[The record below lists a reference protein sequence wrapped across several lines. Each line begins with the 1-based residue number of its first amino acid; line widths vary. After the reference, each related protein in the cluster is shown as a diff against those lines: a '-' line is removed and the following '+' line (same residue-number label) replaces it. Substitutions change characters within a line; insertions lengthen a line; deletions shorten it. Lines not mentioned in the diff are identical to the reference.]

1 MEQHKKSLENL
12 DISGVQNISKDI
24 SGAALGE
31 LSLKN
36 LDKNLQILKE
46 VGVAEIC
53 KATKI
58 ASKNIHSILEKRYES
73 LSRVHAR
80 GFIQILEREYKIDLS
95 AWMKEFDKVCVFKEG
110 VSEEKNQETDP
121 EETAKKPLKVE
132 LDYSINQ
139 ANTSLSKKSSKWKPF
154 VLVIGVIV
162 IVLAVVIIQNSS
174 SLKEEKE
181 RESAIKSGTK
191 KSSFDDANLAEEN
204 KPEPTPKLEEKPK
217 EQDKQEKPKEQDK
230 QEKPKEQDKQEKE
243 AIKEYP
249 NTIYIIPKRDIW
261 VEVIDLNEKKNS
273 FQKVFKKSYSLE
285 TKNHRLLLRFGHGHL
300 SLKNNHQEQNYNDS
314 KTRRFLYEPAKG
326 LTLINEAQYKELQQ

>member
-12 DISGVQNISKDI
+12 DLSDVQNISKDI
-24 SGAALGE
+24 SGAELEE

-46 VGVAEIC
+46 VGVVEIC

-154 VLVIGVIV
+154 VLVVGVIV

-191 KSSFDDANLAEEN
+191 KSSFNDANLAEEN

-217 EQDKQEKPKEQDK
+217 EQDKQEK
-230 QEKPKEQDKQEKE
+230 E
-243 AIKEYP
+243 AIKEDP

-261 VEVIDLNEKKNS
+261 VEVIDLDEKKNS
-273 FQKVFKKSYSLE
+273 FQKVFKKNYSLE

-300 SLKNNHQEQNYNDS
+300 SLKNNHQEQNYNDN

>member
-24 SGAALGE
+24 SGAALEE

-80 GFIQILEREYKIDLS
+80 GFIQILEREYKMDLS
-95 AWMKEFDKVCVFKEG
+95 AWMKGFDKVCVFKEG

-139 ANTSLSKKSSKWKPF
+139 ANTSLSKKSFKWKPF
-154 VLVIGVIV
+154 VLVLGVIV

-217 EQDKQEKPKEQDK
+217 EQDKQEK
-230 QEKPKEQDKQEKE
+230 E
-243 AIKEYP
+243 AIKEDP

-261 VEVIDLNEKKNS
+261 VEVIDLDEKKNS

>member
-24 SGAALGE
+24 SGAALEE

-46 VGVAEIC
+46 VGVTEIC

-162 IVLAVVIIQNSS
+162 IVLAVVIVQNSS

-204 KPEPTPKLEEKPK
+204 KLEPTPKLE
-217 EQDKQEKPKEQDK
+217 
-230 QEKPKEQDKQEKE
+230 EKPKEQDKQEKE

-261 VEVIDLNEKKNS
+261 VEVVDLDEKKNS

>member
-12 DISGVQNISKDI
+12 DISGAQNISKDI
-24 SGAALGE
+24 SGAALEE

-46 VGVAEIC
+46 VGVTEIC

-139 ANTSLSKKSSKWKPF
+139 ANTSLSKKTSKWKPF

-191 KSSFDDANLAEEN
+191 KNSFNKANLAEEN
-204 KPEPTPKLEEKPK
+204 KPEPTPKLEE
-217 EQDKQEKPKEQDK
+217 K

-261 VEVIDLNEKKNS
+261 VEVIDLDEKKNS

>member
-1 MEQHKKSLENL
+1 MEQNKKSLENL
-12 DISGVQNISKDI
+12 DLSDVQNISKDI
-24 SGAALGE
+24 SGAALEE

-36 LDKNLQILKE
+36 LDRNLQILKE

-95 AWMKEFDKVCVFKEG
+95 AWVKEFDKVCVFKEG
-110 VSEEKNQETDP
+110 VGEEKNQETNP

-139 ANTSLSKKSSKWKPF
+139 ANTSLSKKTSKWKPF
-154 VLVIGVIV
+154 VIVLGVIV
-162 IVLAVVIIQNSS
+162 IILVVIIIQNSS
-174 SLKEEKE
+174 SLKEE
-181 RESAIKSGTK
+181 RGQESAIKSGTK
-191 KSSFDDANLAEEN
+191 NTSNEANPTEEN
-204 KPEPTPKLEEKPK
+204 KPETTPKLEEKHK
-217 EQDKQEKPKEQDK
+217 EQDKPEKK
-230 QEKPKEQDKQEKE
+230 
-243 AIKEYP
+243 AIKENP

-261 VEVIDLNEKKNS
+261 VEVVDLDEKKNS
-273 FQKVFKKSYSLE
+273 FQKVFKKNYPLE

-300 SLKNNHQEQNYNDS
+300 SLKSNHQEQDYNDS
-314 KTRRFLYEPAKG
+314 KTRRFLYEPNKG

>member
-24 SGAALGE
+24 SGAALEE

-154 VLVIGVIV
+154 VLVLGVVV

-174 SLKEEKE
+174 SLKEERE

-204 KPEPTPKLEEKPK
+204 KLEPTPKLE
-217 EQDKQEKPKEQDK
+217 
-230 QEKPKEQDKQEKE
+230 EKPKEQDKQEKE

-261 VEVIDLNEKKNS
+261 VEVIDLDEKKNS

-300 SLKNNHQEQNYNDS
+300 SLKSNHQEQNYNDS

>member
-24 SGAALGE
+24 SGAALEE

-46 VGVAEIC
+46 VGVTEIC

-181 RESAIKSGTK
+181 REGAIKSGTK

-217 EQDKQEKPKEQDK
+217 EQDKQEK
-230 QEKPKEQDKQEKE
+230 E
-243 AIKEYP
+243 AIKENP

-261 VEVIDLNEKKNS
+261 VEVIDLDEKKNS

>member
-24 SGAALGE
+24 SGAALEE

-46 VGVAEIC
+46 VGVTEIC

-110 VSEEKNQETDP
+110 VSEEKNQEIDP

-154 VLVIGVIV
+154 VLVVGVVV

-191 KSSFDDANLAEEN
+191 KNSFDDANPTEEN
-204 KPEPTPKLEEKPK
+204 KPEPTPKPE
-217 EQDKQEKPKEQDK
+217 
-230 QEKPKEQDKQEKE
+230 EKPKEQDKQEKE

-261 VEVIDLNEKKNS
+261 VEVIDLDEKKNS
-273 FQKVFKKSYSLE
+273 FQKVFKKNYSLE

>member
-12 DISGVQNISKDI
+12 DLSGVQNISKDI
-24 SGAALGE
+24 SGAALEE

-46 VGVAEIC
+46 VGVTEIC

-110 VSEEKNQETDP
+110 VSEEQNQETNP

-217 EQDKQEKPKEQDK
+217 EQDKQEK
-230 QEKPKEQDKQEKE
+230 E
-243 AIKEYP
+243 AIKEDP

-261 VEVIDLNEKKNS
+261 VEVIDLDEKKNS

-326 LTLINEAQYKELQQ
+326 LTLINEAQYKELQR

>member
-24 SGAALGE
+24 SGAALEE

-58 ASKNIHSILEKRYES
+58 ASRNIHSILEKRYES

-80 GFIQILEREYKIDLS
+80 GFIQILEREYKMDLS
-95 AWMKEFDKVCVFKEG
+95 AWMREFDKVCVFKEG

-154 VLVIGVIV
+154 VLVIGVVV
-162 IVLAVVIIQNSS
+162 IILAVVIIQNSS

-191 KSSFDDANLAEEN
+191 KNSFNDANLAEEN

-217 EQDKQEKPKEQDK
+217 EQDKQEK
-230 QEKPKEQDKQEKE
+230 E
-243 AIKEYP
+243 AIKEDP

-261 VEVIDLNEKKNS
+261 VEVIDLDEKKNS

-326 LTLINEAQYKELQQ
+326 LTLINEAQYKELQR

>member
-12 DISGVQNISKDI
+12 DLSGVQNISKDI
-24 SGAALGE
+24 SGAALEE

-46 VGVAEIC
+46 VGVTEIC

-80 GFIQILEREYKIDLS
+80 GFIQILEREYKMDLS
-95 AWMKEFDKVCVFKEG
+95 AWMKEFNKACVFKEG

-154 VLVIGVIV
+154 VLVIGVII

-204 KPEPTPKLEEKPK
+204 KPEPTPKLEEK
-217 EQDKQEKPKEQDK
+217 QEKQT
-230 QEKPKEQDKQEKE
+230 EQDKQEKE

-261 VEVIDLNEKKNS
+261 VEVIDLDEKKNS

>member
-1 MEQHKKSLENL
+1 MEQNKKSLENL
-12 DISGVQNISKDI
+12 DLSDVQNISKDI
-24 SGAALGE
+24 SGAALEE

-36 LDKNLQILKE
+36 LDKNLQILRE

-53 KATKI
+53 KATRI

-73 LSRVHAR
+73 LSKVHAR

-110 VSEEKNQETDP
+110 VGEEQNQETSP

-154 VLVIGVIV
+154 VLVLGVVV
-162 IVLAVVIIQNSS
+162 IILVVVIIQNSS
-174 SLKEEKE
+174 SLKEE
-181 RESAIKSGTK
+181 RGQESAIKSGTK
-191 KSSFDDANLAEEN
+191 KNSFNEANPTEEN
-204 KPEPTPKLEEKPK
+204 KPEPTPKPEEKHK
-217 EQDKQEKPKEQDK
+217 EHDKQG
-230 QEKPKEQDKQEKE
+230 KE
-243 AIKEYP
+243 AIKENP
-249 NTIYIIPKRDIW
+249 NTIYIIPKKDIW
-261 VEVIDLNEKKNS
+261 VEVIDLDEKKNS
-273 FQKVFKKSYSLE
+273 FQKVFKKNYSLE

-300 SLKNNHQEQNYNDS
+300 SLKSNHQEQDYNDS
-314 KTRRFLYEPAKG
+314 KTRRFLYEPNKG

>member
-12 DISGVQNISKDI
+12 DLSGVQNISKDI
-24 SGAALGE
+24 SGAALEE

-46 VGVAEIC
+46 VGVTEIC

-95 AWMKEFDKVCVFKEG
+95 AWMKEFDKVCVFKEGVG

-204 KPEPTPKLEEKPK
+204 KLEPTPKLE
-217 EQDKQEKPKEQDK
+217 
-230 QEKPKEQDKQEKE
+230 EKPKEQDKQEKE

-261 VEVIDLNEKKNS
+261 VEVIDLDEKKNS

>member
-1 MEQHKKSLENL
+1 MEQNKKSLENL
-12 DISGVQNISKDI
+12 DLSDVQNISKDI
-24 SGAALGE
+24 SGVALEE

-95 AWMKEFDKVCVFKEG
+95 AWMKEFDKACTFKEG
-110 VSEEKNQETDP
+110 VSEEQNQETSP
-121 EETAKKPLKVE
+121 EETAKNSLKVE
-132 LDYSINQ
+132 IDYSINQ

-154 VLVIGVIV
+154 VVVLGVVVII
-162 IVLAVVIIQNSS
+162 LAVVIIQNSS
-174 SLKEEKE
+174 SLKEE
-181 RESAIKSGTK
+181 RGQESAIKSGTK
-191 KSSFDDANLAEEN
+191 KNSFNKVNPTEEN

-217 EQDKQEKPKEQDK
+217 EQDKQEK
-230 QEKPKEQDKQEKE
+230 E
-243 AIKEYP
+243 AIKEDP
-249 NTIYIIPKRDIW
+249 NTIYIIPKKDIW
-261 VEVIDLNEKKNS
+261 VEVIDLDEKKNS
-273 FQKVFKKSYSLE
+273 FQKVFKKNYSLE

-300 SLKNNHQEQNYNDS
+300 SLKNNHQEQEYNDG
-314 KTRRFLYEPAKG
+314 KTKRFLYEPNKG

>member
-24 SGAALGE
+24 SGAVLEE

-46 VGVAEIC
+46 VGVTEIC

-162 IVLAVVIIQNSS
+162 IVLVVVIIQNSS

-204 KPEPTPKLEEKPK
+204 KLEPTPKLE
-217 EQDKQEKPKEQDK
+217 
-230 QEKPKEQDKQEKE
+230 EKPKEQDKQEKE

-261 VEVIDLNEKKNS
+261 VEVIDLDEKKNS

>member
-1 MEQHKKSLENL
+1 MEQNKKSLENL
-12 DISGVQNISKDI
+12 DLSDVQNISKDI
-24 SGAALGE
+24 SGVALEE

-36 LDKNLQILKE
+36 LDKNLQILRE

-53 KATKI
+53 MATKI

-110 VSEEKNQETDP
+110 MGEEQSREISP
-121 EETAKKPLKVE
+121 EETAKNPLKVE

-154 VLVIGVIV
+154 VLVLGVIV

-174 SLKEEKE
+174 SLKEE
-181 RESAIKSGTK
+181 REQESTIKSGVK
-191 KSSFDDANLAEEN
+191 NSSSNDANFAEEN
-204 KPEPTPKLEEKPK
+204 KPETTPNLEEK
-217 EQDKQEKPKEQDK
+217 QEKQT
-230 QEKPKEQDKQEKE
+230 EQDKQEKE
-243 AIKEYP
+243 AIKEDP

-261 VEVIDLNEKKNS
+261 VEVIDLDEKKNS
-273 FQKVFKKSYSLE
+273 FQKVFKKNYSLE

-300 SLKNNHQEQNYNDS
+300 SLKNNHQEQEYNDG
-314 KTRRFLYEPAKG
+314 KTKRFLYEPAKG

>member
-12 DISGVQNISKDI
+12 DLSDVQNISKNI
-24 SGAALGE
+24 SGAALEE

-95 AWMKEFDKVCVFKEG
+95 AWMKEFDKACTFKEG
-110 VSEEKNQETDP
+110 VSEEQNQETSP

-154 VLVIGVIV
+154 VLVLGVVV
-162 IVLAVVIIQNSS
+162 IILAVVIIQNSS
-174 SLKEEKE
+174 SLKEE
-181 RESAIKSGTK
+181 RGQESAIKSGTK
-191 KSSFDDANLAEEN
+191 KNSFNKANPTEEN
-204 KPEPTPKLEEKPK
+204 KPEPTPKPEEKL
-217 EQDKQEKPKEQDK
+217 
-230 QEKPKEQDKQEKE
+230 KEQDKQEKE
-243 AIKEYP
+243 AIKEDP
-249 NTIYIIPKRDIW
+249 NTIYIIPKKDIW
-261 VEVIDLNEKKNS
+261 VEVIDLDEKKNS
-273 FQKVFKKSYSLE
+273 FQKVFKKSYPLE
-285 TKNHRLLLRFGHGHL
+285 AKNHRLLLRFGHGHL
-300 SLKNNHQEQNYNDS
+300 SLKNNHQEQEYNDG
-314 KTRRFLYEPAKG
+314 KTKRFLYEPNKG

>member
-12 DISGVQNISKDI
+12 DLSGVQNISKDI
-24 SGAALGE
+24 SGAALEE

-181 RESAIKSGTK
+181 RESTIKSGTK
-191 KSSFDDANLAEEN
+191 KNSFNDANLAEEN

-217 EQDKQEKPKEQDK
+217 EQDKQEK
-230 QEKPKEQDKQEKE
+230 E
-243 AIKEYP
+243 AIKEDP

-261 VEVIDLNEKKNS
+261 VEVIDLDEKKNS

-326 LTLINEAQYKELQQ
+326 LTLINETQYKELQQ

>member
-1 MEQHKKSLENL
+1 MEQNKKSLENL
-12 DISGVQNISKDI
+12 DLSDVQNISKDI
-24 SGAALGE
+24 SGAALEE

-95 AWMKEFDKVCVFKEG
+95 AWMKEFDKACTFKEG
-110 VSEEKNQETDP
+110 VSEEQNQETDP
-121 EETAKKPLKVE
+121 EEKTKNPLKVE
-132 LDYSINQ
+132 IDYSINQ

-154 VLVIGVIV
+154 VLVLGVVV

-174 SLKEEKE
+174 SLKEE
-181 RESAIKSGTK
+181 RGQESAIKSGTK
-191 KSSFDDANLAEEN
+191 KSSFNKANPTEEN
-204 KPEPTPKLEEKPK
+204 KPELTPKPE
-217 EQDKQEKPKEQDK
+217 
-230 QEKPKEQDKQEKE
+230 EKPKEQDKQEKE
-243 AIKEYP
+243 AIKEDP
-249 NTIYIIPKRDIW
+249 NTIYIIPKKDIW
-261 VEVIDLNEKKNS
+261 VEVVDLDEKKNS
-273 FQKVFKKSYSLE
+273 FQKVFKKNYSLE

-300 SLKNNHQEQNYNDS
+300 SLKNNHQEQEYNDG
-314 KTRRFLYEPAKG
+314 KTKRFLYEPNKG

>member
-1 MEQHKKSLENL
+1 MEQNKKSLENL
-12 DISGVQNISKDI
+12 DLSDVQNVSKDI
-24 SGAALGE
+24 SGAALEE

-95 AWMKEFDKVCVFKEG
+95 AWVKEFDKVCVFKEG
-110 VSEEKNQETDP
+110 VGEEQKQETSP
-121 EETAKKPLKVE
+121 EETAKKPLKIE

-154 VLVIGVIV
+154 V
-162 IVLAVVIIQNSS
+162 IVLGVVVIILVVVIIQNSS
-174 SLKEEKE
+174 SLKEERE
-181 RESAIKSGTK
+181 QESAIKPNTK
-191 KSSFDDANLAEEN
+191 NSPFNEVSPTEE
-204 KPEPTPKLEEKPK
+204 KKLEPTPKLEEKPK
-217 EQDKQEKPKEQDK
+217 EQDKQG
-230 QEKPKEQDKQEKE
+230 KE
-243 AIKEYP
+243 AIKENP

-261 VEVIDLNEKKNS
+261 VEVIDLDEKKNS
-273 FQKVFKKSYSLE
+273 FQKVFKKNYSLE

-300 SLKNNHQEQNYNDS
+300 SLKNNHQEQEYNDS
-314 KTRRFLYEPAKG
+314 KTRRFLYEPNKG

>member
-1 MEQHKKSLENL
+1 MEQNKKSLENL
-12 DISGVQNISKDI
+12 DLSDVQNISKDI
-24 SGAALGE
+24 SGAALEE

-95 AWMKEFDKVCVFKEG
+95 AWMKEFDKAYTFKEG
-110 VSEEKNQETDP
+110 VSEEQNQETDP
-121 EETAKKPLKVE
+121 EEKTKNPLKVE
-132 LDYSINQ
+132 IDYSINQ

-154 VLVIGVIV
+154 VVVLGVVVII
-162 IVLAVVIIQNSS
+162 LAVVIIQNSS
-174 SLKEEKE
+174 SLKEE
-181 RESAIKSGTK
+181 RGQESAIKSGTK
-191 KSSFDDANLAEEN
+191 KNSFNKVNPTEEN

-217 EQDKQEKPKEQDK
+217 EQDKQEK
-230 QEKPKEQDKQEKE
+230 E
-243 AIKEYP
+243 AIKEDP
-249 NTIYIIPKRDIW
+249 NTIYIIPKKDIW
-261 VEVIDLNEKKNS
+261 VEVIDLDEKKNS
-273 FQKVFKKSYSLE
+273 FQKVFKKNYSLE

-300 SLKNNHQEQNYNDS
+300 SLKNNHQEQEYNDG
-314 KTRRFLYEPAKG
+314 KTKRFLYEPNKG

>member
-1 MEQHKKSLENL
+1 MEQNKKSLENL
-12 DISGVQNISKDI
+12 DISDVQNISKDI
-24 SGAALGE
+24 SGAALEE

-95 AWMKEFDKVCVFKEG
+95 AWMKEFDKACTFKEG
-110 VSEEKNQETDP
+110 VSEEQNQETSP

-154 VLVIGVIV
+154 VLVLGVVV
-162 IVLAVVIIQNSS
+162 IILAVVIIQNSS
-174 SLKEEKE
+174 SLKEE
-181 RESAIKSGTK
+181 RGQESAIKSGTK
-191 KSSFDDANLAEEN
+191 KSSFNKVNPTEEN

-217 EQDKQEKPKEQDK
+217 EQDKQEK
-230 QEKPKEQDKQEKE
+230 E
-243 AIKEYP
+243 AIKEDP
-249 NTIYIIPKRDIW
+249 NTIYIIPKKDIW
-261 VEVIDLNEKKNS
+261 VEVVDLDEKKNS
-273 FQKVFKKSYSLE
+273 FQKVFKKNYSLE

-300 SLKNNHQEQNYNDS
+300 SLKNNHQEQEYNDG
-314 KTRRFLYEPAKG
+314 KTKRFLYEPNKG

>member
-12 DISGVQNISKDI
+12 DLSDVQNISKDI
-24 SGAALGE
+24 SGAALEE

-73 LSRVHAR
+73 LSRVRAR

-110 VSEEKNQETDP
+110 VGEEQSREISP

-154 VLVIGVIV
+154 VLVLGVVV
-162 IVLAVVIIQNSS
+162 IVLAVVIVQNSS
-174 SLKEEKE
+174 SLKEE
-181 RESAIKSGTK
+181 RGQESTIKSGAK
-191 KSSFDDANLAEEN
+191 NSSFNDANLAEEN
-204 KPEPTPKLEEKPK
+204 KPEPTPKPEE
-217 EQDKQEKPKEQDK
+217 K

-243 AIKEYP
+243 AIKEDP

-261 VEVIDLNEKKNS
+261 VEVIDLDEKKNS
-273 FQKVFKKSYSLE
+273 FQKVFKKIIL
-285 TKNHRLLLRFGHGHL
+285 
-300 SLKNNHQEQNYNDS
+300 
-314 KTRRFLYEPAKG
+314 
-326 LTLINEAQYKELQQ
+326 

>member
-1 MEQHKKSLENL
+1 MEQDKKSLENL
-12 DISGVQNISKDI
+12 DLSDVQNISKDI
-24 SGAALGE
+24 SGAALEE

-154 VLVIGVIV
+154 VLVLGVII

-217 EQDKQEKPKEQDK
+217 EQDKQK
-230 QEKPKEQDKQEKE
+230 QE
-243 AIKEYP
+243 AIKENP
-249 NTIYIIPKRDIW
+249 NTIYIIPKKDIW
-261 VEVIDLNEKKNS
+261 VEVIDLDEKKNS

-314 KTRRFLYEPAKG
+314 KTRRFLYEPNKG

>member
-12 DISGVQNISKDI
+12 DLSDVQNISKDI
-24 SGAALGE
+24 SGAELEE

-53 KATKI
+53 KVTKI

-95 AWMKEFDKVCVFKEG
+95 AWMKEFDKVCVFKES
-110 VSEEKNQETDP
+110 VSEEKNQETDL

-154 VLVIGVIV
+154 VLILGVIV
-162 IVLAVVIIQNSS
+162 IVLAVVIIQNSF
-174 SLKEEKE
+174 SLKEERE
-181 RESAIKSGTK
+181 RESAIKSGVK
-191 KSSFDDANLAEEN
+191 NSSSNDANFAEEN
-204 KPEPTPKLEEKPK
+204 KPETTPNPEE
-217 EQDKQEKPKEQDK
+217 KQEKL
-230 QEKPKEQDKQEKE
+230 KEQDKQEKE
-243 AIKEYP
+243 AIKEDL

-261 VEVIDLNEKKNS
+261 VEVIDLDEKKNS
-273 FQKVFKKSYSLE
+273 FQKVFKKNYSLE

-300 SLKNNHQEQNYNDS
+300 ILKNNNQEQNYNDS
-314 KTRRFLYEPAKG
+314 KARRFLYEPNKG

>member
-1 MEQHKKSLENL
+1 MEQNKKSLENL
-12 DISGVQNISKDI
+12 DLSDVQNISKDI
-24 SGAALGE
+24 SGAALEE

-95 AWMKEFDKVCVFKEG
+95 AWMKEFDKACAFKEG
-110 VSEEKNQETDP
+110 VSEEQNQETDP
-121 EETAKKPLKVE
+121 EEKTKNPLKVE
-132 LDYSINQ
+132 IDYSINQ
-139 ANTSLSKKSSKWKPF
+139 ANTSLSKKSYKWKPF
-154 VLVIGVIV
+154 VVVLGVVVII
-162 IVLAVVIIQNSS
+162 LAVVIIQNSS
-174 SLKEEKE
+174 SLKEE
-181 RESAIKSGTK
+181 RGQESAIKSGTK
-191 KSSFDDANLAEEN
+191 KNSFNKVNPTEEN

-217 EQDKQEKPKEQDK
+217 EQDKQEK
-230 QEKPKEQDKQEKE
+230 E
-243 AIKEYP
+243 AIKEDP
-249 NTIYIIPKRDIW
+249 NTIYIIPKKDIW
-261 VEVIDLNEKKNS
+261 VEVVDLDEKKNS
-273 FQKVFKKSYSLE
+273 FQKVFKKKYSLE

-300 SLKNNHQEQNYNDS
+300 SLKNNHQEQEYNDG
-314 KTRRFLYEPAKG
+314 KTKRFLYEPNKG

>member
-1 MEQHKKSLENL
+1 MEQNKKSLENL
-12 DISGVQNISKDI
+12 DLSNIQNISKDI
-24 SGAALGE
+24 SGAALEE

-36 LDKNLQILKE
+36 LDKNLQILRE
-46 VGVAEIC
+46 IGVAEIC

-73 LSRVHAR
+73 LSKVHAR

-110 VSEEKNQETDP
+110 VSEEQNQETNP

-154 VLVIGVIV
+154 VLVLGVVV
-162 IVLAVVIIQNSS
+162 IILAVVIIQNSS
-174 SLKEEKE
+174 SLKEERE
-181 RESAIKSGTK
+181 QESAIKSGTK
-191 KSSFDDANLAEEN
+191 KSSSNKANPTEEN
-204 KPEPTPKLEEKPK
+204 KPEPTHKP
-217 EQDKQEKPKEQDK
+217 E
-230 QEKPKEQDKQEKE
+230 EKPKEQDKQEKE
-243 AIKEYP
+243 AIKENP
-249 NTIYIIPKRDIW
+249 NTIYIIPKKDIW
-261 VEVIDLNEKKNS
+261 VEVVDLDEKKNS
-273 FQKVFKKSYSLE
+273 FQKVFKKNYSLE

-300 SLKNNHQEQNYNDS
+300 SLKNNHQEQEYNDS
-314 KTRRFLYEPAKG
+314 KTRRFLYEPNKG

>member
-1 MEQHKKSLENL
+1 MEQNKKSLENL
-12 DISGVQNISKDI
+12 DLSDVQNISKDI
-24 SGAALGE
+24 SGAALEE

-95 AWMKEFDKVCVFKEG
+95 AWMKEFDKACTFKEG
-110 VSEEKNQETDP
+110 VSEEQNQETDP
-121 EETAKKPLKVE
+121 EEKTKNPLKVE
-132 LDYSINQ
+132 IDYSINQ

-154 VLVIGVIV
+154 VLVLGVVV

-174 SLKEEKE
+174 SLKEERGQE
-181 RESAIKSGTK
+181 GTIKSGTK
-191 KSSFDDANLAEEN
+191 KSSFNKANPTEEN
-204 KPEPTPKLEEKPK
+204 KLELTPKLEEKPK
-217 EQDKQEKPKEQDK
+217 EQDKQG
-230 QEKPKEQDKQEKE
+230 KE
-243 AIKEYP
+243 AIKENP
-249 NTIYIIPKRDIW
+249 NTIYIIPKKDVW
-261 VEVIDLNEKKNS
+261 VEVIDLDEKKNS
-273 FQKVFKKSYSLE
+273 FQKVFKKNYSLE

-300 SLKNNHQEQNYNDS
+300 SLKNNHQEQEYNDS
-314 KTRRFLYEPAKG
+314 KTRRFLYEPNKG
-326 LTLINEAQYKELQQ
+326 LTLINEVQYKELQQ

>member
-1 MEQHKKSLENL
+1 MERHKKSLENL

-24 SGAALGE
+24 SGAALEE

-46 VGVAEIC
+46 VGVTEIC

-95 AWMKEFDKVCVFKEG
+95 AWMKEFNKVCVFKEG

-154 VLVIGVIV
+154 VLVLGVIV
-162 IVLAVVIIQNSS
+162 IVLAVAIIQNSS

-217 EQDKQEKPKEQDK
+217 EQDKQEKET
-230 QEKPKEQDKQEKE
+230 
-243 AIKEYP
+243 IKEYP

-261 VEVIDLNEKKNS
+261 VEVIDLDEKKNS

>member
-24 SGAALGE
+24 SGAALEE

-46 VGVAEIC
+46 VGVTEIC

-191 KSSFDDANLAEEN
+191 NTFNEANPTEEN
-204 KPEPTPKLEEKPK
+204 KPETTPKLEEKPK
-217 EQDKQEKPKEQDK
+217 EQDKQEK
-230 QEKPKEQDKQEKE
+230 E
-243 AIKEYP
+243 AIKENP
-249 NTIYIIPKRDIW
+249 NTIYIIPKRDVW
-261 VEVIDLNEKKNS
+261 VEVIDLDEKKNS
-273 FQKVFKKSYSLE
+273 FQKVFKKNYSLE
-285 TKNHRLLLRFGHGHL
+285 TKNHRLLLRFGHGHI
-300 SLKNNHQEQNYNDS
+300 SLKGNHQEQNYNDS

-326 LTLINEAQYKELQQ
+326 LTLINETQYKELQQ

>member
-1 MEQHKKSLENL
+1 MEQNKKSLENL
-12 DISGVQNISKDI
+12 DLSDVQNISKDI
-24 SGAALGE
+24 SGAALEE

-95 AWMKEFDKVCVFKEG
+95 AWMKEFDKACAFKEG
-110 VSEEKNQETDP
+110 VSEEQNQETDP
-121 EETAKKPLKVE
+121 EEKTKNPLKVE
-132 LDYSINQ
+132 IDYSINQ

-154 VLVIGVIV
+154 VLVLGVVV
-162 IVLAVVIIQNSS
+162 IILAVVIIQNSS
-174 SLKEEKE
+174 SLKEERE
-181 RESAIKSGTK
+181 QESAIKSGTK
-191 KSSFDDANLAEEN
+191 KNSFNKVNPTEEN
-204 KPEPTPKLEEKPK
+204 KPEPTPKPEAKH
-217 EQDKQEKPKEQDK
+217 
-230 QEKPKEQDKQEKE
+230 KEQDKQEKE
-243 AIKEYP
+243 AIKEDP
-249 NTIYIIPKRDIW
+249 NTIYIIPKKDVW
-261 VEVIDLNEKKNS
+261 VEVVDLDEKKNS
-273 FQKVFKKSYSLE
+273 FQKVFKKNYSLE

-300 SLKNNHQEQNYNDS
+300 SLKNNHQEQEYNDG
-314 KTRRFLYEPAKG
+314 KTKRFLYEPNKG

>member
-1 MEQHKKSLENL
+1 MEQNKKSLENL
-12 DISGVQNISKDI
+12 DLSDVQNISKDI
-24 SGAALGE
+24 SGAALEE

-53 KATKI
+53 KATRI

-110 VSEEKNQETDP
+110 VGEERNQETNP

-154 VLVIGVIV
+154 VIVLGVVVII
-162 IVLAVVIIQNSS
+162 LAVVIIQNSS
-174 SLKEEKE
+174 SLKEERE
-181 RESAIKSGTK
+181 QESAIKSGTK
-191 KSSFDDANLAEEN
+191 KSSSNKANPTEEN
-204 KPEPTPKLEEKPK
+204 KPEPTPKPK
-217 EQDKQEKPKEQDK
+217 EKQTEHDKQG
-230 QEKPKEQDKQEKE
+230 KE
-243 AIKEYP
+243 AIKENP
-249 NTIYIIPKRDIW
+249 NTIYIIPKKDIW
-261 VEVIDLNEKKNS
+261 VEVVDLDEKKNS
-273 FQKVFKKSYSLE
+273 FQKVFKKNYSLE

-300 SLKNNHQEQNYNDS
+300 SLKNNHQEQEYNDS
-314 KTRRFLYEPAKG
+314 KTRRFLYEPNKG
-326 LTLINEAQYKELQQ
+326 LTPINEAQYKELQQ

>member
-1 MEQHKKSLENL
+1 MEQNKKSLENL
-12 DISGVQNISKDI
+12 DLSDVQNVSKDI
-24 SGAALGE
+24 SGAALEE

-46 VGVAEIC
+46 VGAAEIC

-95 AWMKEFDKVCVFKEG
+95 AWVKEFDKVCVFKEG
-110 VSEEKNQETDP
+110 VGEEQKQETSP

-154 VLVIGVIV
+154 V
-162 IVLAVVIIQNSS
+162 IVLGVVVIILVVVIIQNSS
-174 SLKEEKE
+174 SLKEERE
-181 RESAIKSGTK
+181 QESAIKPDTK
-191 KSSFDDANLAEEN
+191 NSSFNETNPTEE
-204 KPEPTPKLEEKPK
+204 KKLEPTPKLEEKPK
-217 EQDKQEKPKEQDK
+217 EQDKQG
-230 QEKPKEQDKQEKE
+230 KE
-243 AIKEYP
+243 AIKENP

-261 VEVIDLNEKKNS
+261 VEVIDLDEKKNS
-273 FQKVFKKSYSLE
+273 FQKVFKKSYPLE
-285 TKNHRLLLRFGHGHL
+285 AKNHRLLLRFGHGHL
-300 SLKNNHQEQNYNDS
+300 ILKNNHQEQDYNDS
-314 KTRRFLYEPAKG
+314 KTRRFLYEPNKG
-326 LTLINEAQYKELQQ
+326 LTLINEAQYKAFQQ

>member
-24 SGAALGE
+24 SGAALEE

-46 VGVAEIC
+46 VGVTEIC

-110 VSEEKNQETDP
+110 VGEEKNQETSP

-139 ANTSLSKKSSKWKPF
+139 VNTSLSKKTSKWKPF
-154 VLVIGVIV
+154 VLVLGVIV
-162 IVLAVVIIQNSS
+162 IILVIVTIQNSS
-174 SLKEEKE
+174 SLKEERE
-181 RESAIKSGTK
+181 QESAIKSGTK
-191 KSSFDDANLAEEN
+191 KSSSNKANPTEEN

-217 EQDKQEKPKEQDK
+217 EQDKQEK
-230 QEKPKEQDKQEKE
+230 E
-243 AIKEYP
+243 AIKENP
-249 NTIYIIPKRDIW
+249 NTIYIIPKKDVW
-261 VEVIDLNEKKNS
+261 VEVIDLDEKKNS
-273 FQKVFKKSYSLE
+273 FQKVFKKNYSLE

-300 SLKNNHQEQNYNDS
+300 SLKNNHQEQEYNDS
-314 KTRRFLYEPAKG
+314 KTRRFLYEPNKG
-326 LTLINEAQYKELQQ
+326 LTLINEAQYKELQR

>member
-12 DISGVQNISKDI
+12 DLSGVQNISKDI
-24 SGAALGE
+24 SGAALEE

-154 VLVIGVIV
+154 VLVVGVIV

-174 SLKEEKE
+174 SLKEERE

-217 EQDKQEKPKEQDK
+217 EQDKQEK
-230 QEKPKEQDKQEKE
+230 E
-243 AIKEYP
+243 AIKEDP

-261 VEVIDLNEKKNS
+261 VEVIDLDEKKNS